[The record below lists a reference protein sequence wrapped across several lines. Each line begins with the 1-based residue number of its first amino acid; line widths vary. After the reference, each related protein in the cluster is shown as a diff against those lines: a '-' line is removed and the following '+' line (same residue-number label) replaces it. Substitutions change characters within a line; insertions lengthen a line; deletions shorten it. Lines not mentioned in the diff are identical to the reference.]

1 MISCNGKRT
10 LKEVAMT
17 DSFESSSSLPP
28 EVLEHYASG
37 YESQRLL
44 HGASQ
49 IELVRTQELVMRY
62 VPPPPAV
69 IFDVGGG
76 PGVYACWLAR
86 QGYEVHLV
94 DAHPLHVELARQA
107 SQAQPNTPLAGI
119 KVGDARHLKRADAS
133 VDVVLLFGPLY
144 HLNERADRLMAL
156 QEVHRILRPG
166 GLLFG
171 AAISRFASVLDG
183 LRQGF
188 FDDPAFVQIIERG
201 LTDGQHRN
209 PTNHPAYF
217 TTAFFHDP
225 KELEAEIQESGFL
238 YERTLPIEGPLW
250 LFPDVAANFHD
261 QSRREPFLRLVRR
274 LELEPSLLGASAH
287 LLAIARKEEQR

>member
-1 MISCNGKRT
+1 M
-10 LKEVAMT
+10 KEHAMA
-17 DSFESSSSLPP
+17 DSFGAYSSLPP

-44 HGASQ
+44 GGSSQ
-49 IELVRTQELVMRY
+49 IELLRTQELVMQY

-76 PGVYACWLAR
+76 PGVYACWLAK

-94 DAHPLHVELARQA
+94 DALPLHVELARQA
-107 SQAQPNTPLAGI
+107 SKAQPDAPLAGI
-119 KVGDARHLKRADAS
+119 EVGDARSLKHTDTS

-144 HLNERADRLMAL
+144 HLIEHADRLTAL
-156 QEVHRILRPG
+156 HEAHRILRPG
-166 GLLFG
+166 GILFAVG
-171 AAISRFASVLDG
+171 ISRFTSMLDG

-188 FDDPAFVQIIERG
+188 LDDPAFVQIVERD
-201 LTDGQHRN
+201 LTDGQHSN
-209 PTNHPAYF
+209 PMNHPAYF

-225 KELEAEIQESGFL
+225 KELEAEIKESGFL

-250 LFPDVAANFHD
+250 LSPYVIANFHD
-261 QSRREPFLRLVRR
+261 QRKRELFLALVRR
-274 LELEPSLLGASAH
+274 LEQESSLLGASAH
-287 LLAIARKEEQR
+287 LLAVAHKAPQS

>member
-1 MISCNGKRT
+1 M
-10 LKEVAMT
+10 A
-17 DSFESSSSLPP
+17 DSFEAHSSLPT
-28 EVLEHYASG
+28 EVLKHYARG

-44 HGASQ
+44 GGSSQ
-49 IELVRTQELVMRY
+49 IELVRTQELILRY

-76 PGVYACWLAR
+76 PGVYACWLAN

-107 SQAQPNTPLAGI
+107 SQAQPDAPLAEI
-119 KVGDARHLKRADAS
+119 AVGDACSLKRPDTS

-144 HLNERADRLMAL
+144 HLTERADRLKAL
-156 QEVHRILRPG
+156 REAYRILRRG
-166 GLLFG
+166 GILFAVG
-171 AAISRFASVLDG
+171 ISRFTSVLDR
-183 LRQGF
+183 LSQGF
-188 FDDPAFVQIIERG
+188 LDDPAFVQIVERD

-209 PTNHPAYF
+209 PANHPAYF

-225 KELEAEIQESGFL
+225 KELEAEIKESGFL

-250 LFPDVAANFHD
+250 LSPHVVANFHD
-261 QSRREPFLRLVRR
+261 QRKRELFLALVRR
-274 LELEPSLLGASAH
+274 LEQESSLLGASAH
-287 LLAIARKEEQR
+287 LLAVAGKAPQ